1 MTHLILATDK
11 VSAEGLELLHSDDRF
26 EVVHVDDS
34 TSQEFREALAKAEA
48 LVVRSATEVDSG
60 LLAAAGSLK
69 AVGRAGVG
77 IDNVDLSAA
86 SDMNV
91 AVYNAPGGNTVA
103 AAELTMALMLSLV
116 RKVPSAERSLRDGR
130 WDRAAFKGT
139 ELRRKKLGLIGAGRI
154 GGEVA
159 KRCRAFEMKTLVY
172 DPYLTEERAEE
183 LGVKLVGL
191 KKVIKKADVISVHVP
206 LTDETRRLI
215 DADALEAM
223 KPSAV
228 VINASRGGV
237 IDEQALV
244 EALKSGVIAGAALDV
259 YEQEPLPAD
268 SPLRDCPNLVLT
280 PHLGGSTSEAQVEV
294 AREVATHIYDLLI
307 EGDSSRAVNAP
318 ALS

>member
-34 TSQEFREALAKAEA
+34 ASQEFRDALARAEA
-48 LVVRSATEVDSG
+48 LVVRSATEVDAG
-60 LLAAAGSLK
+60 LLSAAGLLK

-77 IDNVDLSAA
+77 IDNVDVVTA
-86 SDMNV
+86 SEMNV

-159 KRCRAFEMKTLVY
+159 KRCHAFEMQTLVY
-172 DPYLTEERAEE
+172 DPYLTNERAEE
-183 LGVKLVGL
+183 LGVELVGL
-191 KKVIKKADVISVHVP
+191 TEVIEKADIISIHVP
-206 LTDETRRLI
+206 LTDETRGLI
-215 DADALEAM
+215 DAEALESM
-223 KPSAV
+223 KPSTV

-237 IDEQALV
+237 VDEQALA
-244 EALKSGVIAGAALDV
+244 EALRSGVVAGAALDV

-280 PHLGGSTSEAQVEV
+280 PHLGGSTAEAQVEV
-294 AREVATHIYDLLI
+294 AREVAAHLFDLLI
-307 EGDSSRAVNAP
+307 ERDSSGAVNAP
-318 ALS
+318 SLG